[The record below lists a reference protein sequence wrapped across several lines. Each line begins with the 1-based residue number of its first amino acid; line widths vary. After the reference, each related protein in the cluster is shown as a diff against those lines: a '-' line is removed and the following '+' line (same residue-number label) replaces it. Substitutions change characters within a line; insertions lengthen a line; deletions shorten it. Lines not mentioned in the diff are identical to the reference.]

1 MSNEEF
7 GSFLLTMHMWTR
19 GVGGMY
25 DGVLK
30 SCAWERRGGHR
41 GEIRLRG
48 SEGKPNPSPSQ
59 KHPKADYLLQWE
71 RRREGGRRAR
81 EEHRSMRWM
90 REQRKRGRA
99 ISIDA
104 ILAQSSDLIFDLLRE
119 SCQILPEKRRR
130 TIWQSAAGG

>member
-7 GSFLLTMHMWTR
+7 GSFLLTRHVWTR
-19 GVGGMY
+19 GGGGMY

-30 SCAWERRGGHR
+30 SCARERRGGHR

-71 RRREGGRRAR
+71 R
-81 EEHRSMRWM
+81 
-90 REQRKRGRA
+90 KRGREERT
-99 ISIDA
+99 
-104 ILAQSSDLIFDLLRE
+104 RE
-119 SCQILPEKRRR
+119 
-130 TIWQSAAGG
+130 